1 MARSL
6 EERGYVHIKNFFTE
20 EEVAELQVVA
30 KEVERNDSLIAV
42 PEIKNPDQLCRVED
56 MLNHSERLRNLAEN
70 TVLEV
75 IECLQGEEYTFFKDK
90 LNFKWP
96 GGGAFPPHQDFPA
109 YSTFAPKY
117 HVTALISVDSA
128 TLENGCLFVPENW
141 RRDLNIAEQKTVLP
155 YKKGGKDHGN
165 ITDEV
170 SARMKWIPL
179 TTTRRDLIL
188 FDSYVPHKSAVNESN
203 NSRRAILIT
212 TNAAREGHHLN
223 GYYHLKRADPQNPVF
238 HFATPTNHA
247 SRDHGTIVTAAAK
260 L

>member
-1 MARSL
+1 
-6 EERGYVHIKNFFTE
+6 
-20 EEVAELQVVA
+20 
-30 KEVERNDSLIAV
+30 VETNDALITV
-42 PEIKNPDQLCRVED
+42 PELKNPDQLCRVED
-56 MLNHSERLRNLAEN
+56 MLNHSKRLRVLATE
-70 TVLEV
+70 TILSV
-75 IECLQGEEYTFFKDK
+75 IECLMGEEYTFFKDK

-117 HVTALISVDSA
+117 HVTALISVDPA
-128 TLENGCLFVPENW
+128 TLENGCLFVAEHW
-141 RRDLNIAEQKTVLP
+141 RRDLNIAEPRTILP

-165 ITDEV
+165 IVDDV
-170 SARMKWIPL
+170 ASGMKWAPL
-179 TTTRRDLIL
+179 LTSRRDLVL
-188 FDSYVPHKSAVNESN
+188 FDSYLPHKSSNNESN

-223 GYYHLKRADPQNPVF
+223 GYYHLKRSDPQNPVF

-247 SRDHGTIVTAAAK
+247 SRDHGTIISAASK